1 MNINK
6 KEFIKLNKKFDEFS
20 KENEKNKSFETIKG
34 KIPILISA
42 PHSVR
47 QIRNGKIKGKDI
59 YTGPIAIVLQQETNC
74 HCIYK
79 TKNNNDDANYDIE
92 NNTYKEEILKIIK
105 QNNIKLLLDIHG
117 ASDEHGFE
125 VDIATGERE
134 NLNGNEKALEIL
146 VEVLKKHNIGNI
158 EIDKVFIAKSIHTIC
173 KTIAEK
179 TSIPCIEIEIAKKFR
194 DINNFSNISKIIEA
208 LKEYIIE
215 IENNGLI

>member
-6 KEFIKLNKKFDEFS
+6 KNFVKLNKKFDEFS

-34 KIPILISA
+34 KMPILISA

-92 NNTYKEEILKIIK
+92 NNTYKQEILKIIK

-117 ASDEHGFE
+117 ASDEHGFG
-125 VDIATGERE
+125 VDIATGERK
-134 NLNGNEKALEIL
+134 NLNGNEKAIEIL
-146 VEVLKKHNIGNI
+146 VGILKKHNIENI
-158 EIDKVFIAKSIHTIC
+158 EIDKVFKAKSIHTIC

-215 IENNGLI
+215 IEKMG

>member
-6 KEFIKLNKKFDEFS
+6 KEFIKLNKNFDEFS
-20 KENEKNKSFETIKG
+20 KKNEKNKSFETIKG

-117 ASDEHGFE
+117 ASDEHGFG

-215 IENNGLI
+215 IEKMG